1 MVYNEGKYTIRDDD
15 MNRENNFIPM
25 YYQLKKIIVDMI
37 ENEAIN
43 ADEPIPSEPKLMQ
56 TYQLSRTTVRKAL
69 DELVNEG
76 YLYRKQGKGTFVKG
90 RGFEQGLIKLSGCSE
105 DIKRY
110 GLTPKPL
117 VLSSCVKKP
126 SKRVAKMLEL
136 HEEAETFFMERVMY
150 GDDIPINK
158 NKSYIPYYL
167 VPGIEKIDFNH
178 ESLYKVLE
186 KDYNL
191 KIHKAIRSVEA
202 ILANEE
208 VSLQLQVNEG
218 APVMLFKGQVY
229 GSLQNQK
236 EVVVEYFEA
245 IYRSDQFQFY
255 IEQHR

>member
-1 MVYNEGKYTIRDDD
+1 MD
-15 MNRENNFIPM
+15 RENNFIPM
-25 YYQLKKIIVDMI
+25 YFQLKKIIIDMI
-37 ENEAIN
+37 ENEAIK
-43 ADEPIPSEPKLMQ
+43 ADEAIPSEPKLMQ
-56 TYQLSRTTVRKAL
+56 TYHLSRTTVRKAI

-110 GLTPKPL
+110 GLTPKPRL
-117 VLSSCVKKP
+117 LDSGVRYP
-126 SKRVAKMLEL
+126 SRRIAKMLEIT
-136 HEEAETFFMERVMY
+136 ENDKTFFMERVMF

-158 NKSYIPYYL
+158 NKSYIPYHL
-167 VPGIEKIDFNH
+167 VPEIEKIDFNK

-186 KDYNL
+186 KDYHI
-191 KIHKAIRSVEA
+191 KITKAIRSVEA

-208 VSLQLQVNEG
+208 VALQLQITEG
-218 APVMLFKGQVY
+218 SPVMLFKGQVFAT
-229 GSLQNQK
+229 LNDHK
-236 EVVVEYFEA
+236 EAVIEYFEA